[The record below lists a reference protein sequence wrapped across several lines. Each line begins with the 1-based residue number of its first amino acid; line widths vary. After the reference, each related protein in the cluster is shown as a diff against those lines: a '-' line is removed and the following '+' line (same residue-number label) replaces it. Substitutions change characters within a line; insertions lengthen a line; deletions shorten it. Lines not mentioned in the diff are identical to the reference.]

1 MLKVFIAQPLKIS
14 PQTQSNLEKHLKPL
28 VDTYLKDQPY
38 TLISPDPTDTIYKL
52 PIDILADYIYY
63 ISQSNLVIFPKNW
76 EETKDTLAQNI
87 ICNLYKVPNVTEE
100 ALTISNLINKN
111 DIQNPK

>member
-1 MLKVFIAQPLKIS
+1 MLKVFIAQPLKTS

-28 VDTYLKDQPY
+28 VDTYLKNQPY
-38 TLISPDPTDTIYKL
+38 TFITLDPTDTIYKQ

-63 ISQSNLVIFPKNW
+63 ISQSNLVIFPINW
-76 EETKDTLAQNI
+76 EESKDTLAQNI

-100 ALTISNLINKN
+100 ALTISNILNKN
-111 DIQNPK
+111 DVPNKK